1 MPPHSAGSVATV
13 TNDEPGATVQT
24 EVNETGR
31 YERTLTVRLD
41 EAELESAKDKA
52 ARKLSREMKIKG
64 FRPGK
69 APRAIV
75 ERMVG
80 ADHLR
85 SEAVDEAIPG
95 VVGEAI
101 AESDLQPATVPRVA
115 DLRDVED
122 GGVEVDVVVTLWPV
136 LDAVPDFEGRK
147 IQVESP
153 VLSQEEV
160 EEQIDGLRNQFAELA
175 DVERE
180 VATGDFAVVNITVL
194 ANGAEIE
201 DAGAND
207 LMYEIGSGSFIE
219 GLDEILA
226 GARKGFI
233 VEGPGTLPVGFT
245 DHGGEDVALKV
256 LVKEVKE
263 KVLPDL
269 TDEFVSDVT
278 EFDTAD
284 ELRNR
289 LEQNMLAL
297 KVHNARAAL
306 ESSLIEELVADLDF
320 DLPGDL
326 VDAEVEARV
335 RNLGQRLEDDSID
348 FADYLRITG
357 QDEGSFLA
365 EVRSQAVT
373 ALSTRVLIEAVISIE
388 GLEADE
394 ADYREALEAMAASA
408 QTDVDELEKA
418 LTTTGQKESLT
429 GDILRRKAIDRLVE
443 AAEPIDADG
452 DPVDLTPIEVED
464 TEEDPEADDGEVVEE
479 DLPETGGPETESE

>member
-1 MPPHSAGSVATV
+1 M
-13 TNDEPGATVQT
+13 
-24 EVNETGR
+24 
-31 YERTLTVRLD
+31 
-41 EAELESAKDKA
+41 
-52 ARKLSREMKIKG
+52 
-64 FRPGK
+64 
-69 APRAIV
+69 
-75 ERMVG
+75 
-80 ADHLR
+80 
-85 SEAVDEAIPG
+85 
-95 VVGEAI
+95 
-101 AESDLQPATVPRVA
+101 
-115 DLRDVED
+115 
-122 GGVEVDVVVTLWPV
+122 
-136 LDAVPDFEGRK
+136 
-147 IQVESP
+147 
-153 VLSQEEV
+153 
-160 EEQIDGLRNQFAELA
+160 
-175 DVERE
+175 
-180 VATGDFAVVNITVL
+180 
-194 ANGAEIE
+194 
-201 DAGAND
+201 
-207 LMYEIGSGSFIE
+207 
-219 GLDEILA
+219 
-226 GARKGFI
+226 
-233 VEGPGTLPVGFT
+233 
-245 DHGGEDVALKV
+245 
-256 LVKEVKE
+256 KEVKE